1 MVPPPR
7 VGEAGSLQ
15 WGSLQHLAL
24 GPQTHCEG
32 PWAPLPRKDSSVCE
46 GVYVC
51 VCVHLTMH
59 IVSVCMCEI
68 MCMSMYMCV

>member
-1 MVPPPR
+1 MKQVWMVPPPR

-24 GPQTHCEG
+24 GPQTRCEG
-32 PWAPLPRKDSSVCE
+32 PWAPLPRKDSSVCK

-51 VCVHLTMH
+51 VCTFDYVY
-59 IVSVCMCEI
+59 CE
-68 MCMSMYMCV
+68 CVYV